1 MCLASPCDRN
11 MLCAARAAN
20 RERQPAWRKQ
30 IFHKEPANEI
40 CGTIRFW
47 YKYRSSAVIFK
58 MDFRNMSRF
67 CPLLALSNEIPAFEG
82 QHLLGGW
89 EKWVWPEYEGLG
101 ALSLEQKAFVH
112 CSGSSAVTPAPSA
125 LHLRFLAQAEHIK
138 TNIYIWDTT
147 CLKYSFWR
155 YRSCKMWMDA
165 LCCLLG
171 RSRNHLINLPS
182 QLLPTNAS
190 RQRLRCQRA
199 GEGVHQTTG
208 QWQCWDQCRLG
219 QALHS
224 LLDVALGTVC
234 EQSLPPLLYLQIA
247 QQKDNLDLATSAKGC
262 SFASCS

>member
-1 MCLASPCDRN
+1 
-11 MLCAARAAN
+11 
-20 RERQPAWRKQ
+20 
-30 IFHKEPANEI
+30 
-40 CGTIRFW
+40 
-47 YKYRSSAVIFK
+47 
-58 MDFRNMSRF
+58 MSRF

-182 QLLPTNAS
+182 QLLPTNAR
-190 RQRLRCQRA
+190 RQCLRCQRA

-262 SFASCS
+262 SFASCSWANPSSWWLKSFGHGLSSPPQCPKAATIPWRNHRITAL

>member
-1 MCLASPCDRN
+1 MR
-11 MLCAARAAN
+11 
-20 RERQPAWRKQ
+20 
-30 IFHKEPANEI
+30 
-40 CGTIRFW
+40 
-47 YKYRSSAVIFK
+47 
-58 MDFRNMSRF
+58 
-67 CPLLALSNEIPAFEG
+67 
-82 QHLLGGW
+82 
-89 EKWVWPEYEGLG
+89 KWVWPEYEGLG

-262 SFASCS
+262 SFASCSWANPSSWWLKSFGHGLSSPPQCPKAATIPWRNHRITAL